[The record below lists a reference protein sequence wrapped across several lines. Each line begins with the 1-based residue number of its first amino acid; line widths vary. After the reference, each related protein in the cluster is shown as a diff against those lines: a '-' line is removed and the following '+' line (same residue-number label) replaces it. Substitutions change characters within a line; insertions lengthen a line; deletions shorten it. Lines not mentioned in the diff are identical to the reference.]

1 MEYEPRK
8 VRVEL
13 EIEVDMPK
21 GVDDDDLNWRLNYN
35 YCVSNYALDYL
46 VEYDKKHGG
55 ICNLLRGAHVI
66 SKECGND
73 EVCRQ

>member
-21 GVDDDDLNWRLNYN
+21 DVDDDDLNWRLNYN

-46 VEYDKKHGG
+46 VEYDKKHGC

-66 SKECGND
+66 SKGCGRN
-73 EVCRQ
+73 